1 MLKCDA
7 IIHNYVG
14 SEFIVKS
21 CVNVRNK
28 YDDGTIRIFLQVPI
42 RDESAARAWL
52 ARVYPDVPVRVI
64 NHKF

>member
-14 SEFIVKS
+14 SEFIVRS

-28 YDDGTIRIFLQVPI
+28 YENGVTRIFLQVPL
-42 RDESAARAWL
+42 RDESVARAWL

-64 NHKF
+64 NHKL